1 MQLNKVS
8 NKTTRAKRER
18 PFYWHQSHKI
28 MCLHLK
34 YDVPKQVTL
43 QPNIIHMLNFPTLHH
58 ISSPVFK
65 FEEKLFWEADVQ
77 KCSNFLSIFCIIKVV
92 SVMHLILLLLNSLIW
107 YQCKKQ
113 IALKTQTNIPAYVYM
128 ISEQLL
134 FDEYYN
140 AEFARVFCLCD
151 YCIDIIQHVVNLLNS
166 SLNILRNK

>member
-1 MQLNKVS
+1 
-8 NKTTRAKRER
+8 
-18 PFYWHQSHKI
+18 
-28 MCLHLK
+28 
-34 YDVPKQVTL
+34 
-43 QPNIIHMLNFPTLHH
+43 
-58 ISSPVFK
+58 
-65 FEEKLFWEADVQ
+65 
-77 KCSNFLSIFCIIKVV
+77 
-92 SVMHLILLLLNSLIW
+92 MHLILLLLNSLIW

-134 FDEYYN
+134 FDEYCN

>member
-65 FEEKLFWEADVQ
+65 FEEKLFWEADIQ
-77 KCSNFLSIFCIIKVV
+77 KCSIFLSIFCIIKVV

-134 FDEYYN
+134 FDEYCN